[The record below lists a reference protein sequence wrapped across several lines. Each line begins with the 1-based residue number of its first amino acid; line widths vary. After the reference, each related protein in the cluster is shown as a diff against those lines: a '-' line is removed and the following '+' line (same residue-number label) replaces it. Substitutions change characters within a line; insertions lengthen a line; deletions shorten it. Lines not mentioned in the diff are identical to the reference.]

1 MNKILIIIIIIL
13 AGTVALMAL
22 RGDEDTWV
30 CEQGKWA
37 KHGNPSAPA
46 PQEPCGV
53 ESQGGIEGYV
63 DTLTKGLEQAKD
75 INRQSYTVDLSGQ
88 GLTSLSTEY
97 FEGKQEVKVF
107 NVSNNALT
115 GALPAE
121 IRKMESL
128 EELNASNNDLTGIP
142 AEIGQMK
149 RIQRINFSGNRIN
162 TYPNEFANI
171 KNNLK
176 SLNLTGNPFTPAQI
190 AELQA
195 MLPNTEIIFL

>member
-1 MNKILIIIIIIL
+1 MNKIVISIIIIL
-13 AGTVALMAL
+13 VGTVALMAL

-30 CEQGKWA
+30 CEQGKWE
-37 KHGNPSAPA
+37 KHGNPSAPE
-46 PQEPCGV
+46 PQEPCREKGSGGV
-53 ESQGGIEGYV
+53 EGYV

-75 INRQSYTVDLSGQ
+75 INRQSYTVDVSGQ
-88 GLTSLSTEY
+88 GLTSLSTEF
-97 FEGKQEVKVF
+97 FEGKGNVKIF
-107 NVSNNALT
+107 DVSGNALT

-121 IRKMESL
+121 IRKMENL
-128 EELNASNNDLTGIP
+128 EELDASDNDLTGIP

-149 RIQRINFSGNRIN
+149 RIQRIDFSSNNIN

-195 MLPNTEIIFL
+195 MLPNTEISF